1 MVQLHF
7 LLQLF
12 CIRSSDAK
20 PIRYYSVPAP
30 GQKTIS
36 WLRLLVKKLKQI
48 HLIFLTTLL
57 MSKHKKLKVV
67 LKLFLLPKNIRII
80 KVKILLKTIDT
91 GT

>member
-12 CIRSSDAK
+12 CIRSSDI
-20 PIRYYSVPAP
+20 IRF
-30 GQKTIS
+30 
-36 WLRLLVKKLKQI
+36 RLLVKKNFLAPSTGQKLKQI

-57 MSKHKKLKVV
+57 MSKHKKLKAV
-67 LKLFLLPKNIRII
+67 LQLFLLPKNLRII